1 MLSVLRQNAN
11 NWFMVLVFAA
21 IGVTFVFTFGSW
33 GGGNIAADMPV
44 AATVNSKVIPQA
56 EFHTLYANTFRNM
69 QFYRPGYTPE
79 QAKQEDLRGTVLDRL
94 IQQELLAQAA
104 EARGIVIS
112 DEMVVKTVRDRYF
125 KDGKFD
131 REEYRRIVNGVFQTT
146 EARFEDSLKRELMA
160 RQLEAILT
168 DGQQVSPA
176 ELKEAFDAR
185 YNRVNLEVLRID
197 PAFFAI
203 TKELDDATI
212 AAFAADNGA
221 KIEAFYNEHINRYRK
236 QKQVKARHILIKAAE
251 DASDA
256 DKADA
261 KKRAEA
267 ALARVKGGEDFAKV
281 ASEVSE
287 DGSKS
292 AGGDLGF
299 FGPGEMVGPFEAK
312 AFAMA
317 KDEISNVVETRFG
330 YHVIKVEDFTE
341 AEIKALDTVKN
352 DIAKQL
358 LVEARQGE
366 KARSVAEKALA
377 DVRAGTALADLK
389 IDGFT
394 GNLREKNDNL
404 AAPRVEETGWFNESA
419 RFVPRV
425 GISDDVAKAGF
436 ALTDE
441 APVANQVFD
450 VSGRLFVLRLKER
463 ELPDPSKFD
472 AEKDQ
477 IETSLLSVR
486 KSRVV
491 DEFVKELKS
500 NAVVEKNALLV
511 AYSDS

>member
-33 GGGNIAADMPV
+33 GGGNIAGDMPV

-79 QAKQEDLRGTVLDRL
+79 QAKQEDLRSTVLDRL

-104 EARGIVIS
+104 EARGIVVS
-112 DEMVVKTVRDRYF
+112 DDEVVKTVRERYF

-146 EARFEDSLKRELMA
+146 EARFEESLKRELMA
-160 RQLEAILT
+160 RRMESILT

-185 YNRVNLEVLRID
+185 YNRVNLELLRID
-197 PAFFAI
+197 PAFFAV

-212 AAFAADNGA
+212 ATYVTENGA

-251 DASDA
+251 DAPDA
-256 DKADA
+256 DKASA
-261 KKRAEA
+261 KQRAEA

-281 ASEVSE
+281 ASDVSE

-299 FGPGEMVGPFEAK
+299 FGPGEMVGPFETK

-317 KDEISNVVETRFG
+317 KGEVSDVVETRFG

-341 AEIKALDTVKN
+341 AEIKPLDTVKT

-358 LVEARQGE
+358 LVEGRQGE
-366 KARSVAEKALA
+366 TARAAAEKALA

-389 IDGFT
+389 IEGFT
-394 GNLREKNDNL
+394 GTLTEKNDNL

-425 GISDDVAKAGF
+425 GISEEVAKAGF
-436 ALTDE
+436 ALTD
-441 APVANQVFD
+441 ASPVADKVYE
-450 VSGRLFVLRLKER
+450 VSGRFFVLRLKAR
-463 ELPDPSKFD
+463 ELPDDTKFD

-491 DEFVKELKS
+491 DEFVKEIK
-500 NAVVEKNALLV
+500 NGAIIEKNDLLV
-511 AYSDS
+511 AYSDT